1 MVLAGWKLFFRRAF
15 AHFFAGKG
23 GKFLPEFI
31 VCGACHLGAF
41 GVCGLQTIQQHINI
55 PAGPAGIGGLGLGQP
70 PLAVGVLLQQGGK
83 GRGVGGLA
91 AGGAVVNRLDCLLHF
106 RQHHHAKV

>member
-41 GVCGLQTIQQHINI
+41 GVCGL
-55 PAGPAGIGGLGLGQP
+55 
-70 PLAVGVLLQQGGK
+70 
-83 GRGVGGLA
+83 
-91 AGGAVVNRLDCLLHF
+91 
-106 RQHHHAKV
+106 

>member
-1 MVLAGWKLFFRRAF
+1 MVLAGVEIILPASVRPL
-15 AHFFAGKG
+15 FAGKG

-55 PAGPAGIGGLGLGQP
+55 PAGQAGIGILGLGQHH
-70 PLAVGVLLQQGGK
+70 LAVGFSSNK
-83 GRGVGGLA
+83 GERVVALA
-91 AGGAVVNRLDCLLHF
+91 GWPRAA
-106 RQHHHAKV
+106 QS

>member
-55 PAGPAGIGGLGLGQP
+55 PNL
-70 PLAVGVLLQQGGK
+70 
-83 GRGVGGLA
+83 
-91 AGGAVVNRLDCLLHF
+91 RLVPIFNL
-106 RQHHHAKV
+106 KVIKNKTFLPFQSFANFIKKKKKYSKTL